1 MLELTSS
8 SRTDGGDGKGG
19 GGGDGIRNQAL
30 GGPSVEFEPSV
41 RAYVS
46 SHAVAPSNILSASV
60 TELVSHAE
68 MSALN
73 DVADLNMNPMSVT
86 ELVSHAEMSALN
98 DVALEN
104 MDPMSVTELVS
115 HAEMSALNAVASA
128 KHGPH
133 VRHRPGVPRVHVT
146 RLTCLVNIGQAVID
160 SSLEVIC

>member
-46 SHAVAPSNILSASV
+46 SHAVAPSNILSA
-60 TELVSHAE
+60 
-68 MSALN
+68 
-73 DVADLNMNPMSVT
+73 SVT

-160 SSLEVIC
+160 SSLEVISGRVRVRLCPTDERDDD